1 MTHHFLRYSL
11 VLLLLLSALPAA
23 AEGPEPVRR
32 QGWRG
37 GHGDGPGTPPPFGD
51 YCPRRHADHYG
62 ARQPVNSSDEAV
74 ERLARFYRL
83 PPERVQLHK
92 ERRNGFI
99 IDILNPDGSPADR
112 VIIDK
117 WSGRIR
123 SIR

>member
-1 MTHHFLRYSL
+1 MKNLLPAYLLTS
-11 VLLLLLSALPAA
+11 LLLLSALPAA
-23 AEGPEPVRR
+23 AEGPEPGQGR
-32 QGWRG
+32 GWRG
-37 GHGDGPGTPPPFGD
+37 GHHDGPGSPPPFGD

-62 ARQPVNSSDEAV
+62 ARQPVSSVDEAID
-74 ERLARFYRL
+74 RLARFYRI
-83 PPERVQLHK
+83 PPERVQPHK

-123 SIR
+123 STR

>member
-1 MTHHFLRYSL
+1 MKNLLSAYLLS
-11 VLLLLLSALPAA
+11 VLLLLMSALPAPA
-23 AEGPEPVRR
+23 AEQEQRR
-32 QGWRG
+32 GWRN
-37 GHGDGPGTPPPFGD
+37 GHHNGPASPPPFGD

-62 ARQPVNSSDEAV
+62 ARQPVHSPDEAV
-74 ERLARFYRL
+74 ELLARFYRL
-83 PPERVQLHK
+83 PPERIQLHK

>member
-1 MTHHFLRYSL
+1 MKNLLSAYLLS
-11 VLLLLLSALPAA
+11 VLLLLLSALPAPA
-23 AEGPEPVRR
+23 AEQEQRR
-32 QGWRG
+32 GWRN
-37 GHGDGPGTPPPFGD
+37 GHHNGPASPPPFGD